1 MQGKLGNLDERRP
14 MIFQQNKFELHE
26 RICFLDTLMKLKRR
40 VHNCFKI
47 PIINNAD
54 SNKTLPKK
62 TEILRL

>member
-26 RICFLDTLMKLKRR
+26 RICFLDTLMILKRR